1 MEKDKPIIFFDGVCN
16 LCNGAINFIIDRD
29 KKSYFKFAPLQS
41 SVAETYISRSVIKN
55 TDSIILWESGQ
66 LYSKSS
72 AALKIARHLDGA
84 WKAFYVFIIIP
95 KFIRDFVYDIIAKNR
110 YKWFGKRDS
119 CRMPNEE
126 IKNRFLEMD

>member
-1 MEKDKPIIFFDGVCN
+1 MEHQKPIIFFDGVCN

-29 KKSYFKFAPLQS
+29 KKGHFKFAPLQS
-41 SVAETYISRSVIKN
+41 NVAKNYVSQQIINN
-55 TDSIILWESGQ
+55 TDSIILWKADQ
-66 LYSKSS
+66 LYSKST

-84 WKAFYVFIIIP
+84 WKGLYVLIIIP
-95 KFIRDFVYDIIAKNR
+95 KFIRDFVYDIIAKKR

-119 CRMPNEE
+119 CRMPTKD

>member
-1 MEKDKPIIFFDGVCN
+1 MEDQKPIIFFDGVCN

-29 KKSYFKFAPLQS
+29 NKGYFKFAPLQS
-41 SVAETYISRSVIKN
+41 SITQKYIPQSVMEN
-55 TDSIILWESGQ
+55 TDSIILWDSGQ
-66 LYSKSS
+66 LYSKST

-84 WKAFYVFIIIP
+84 WKGFYAFIIIP
-95 KFIRDFVYDIIAKNR
+95 KFIRDPIYNLIAKYR

-119 CRMPNEE
+119 CRMPTKD

>member
-1 MEKDKPIIFFDGVCN
+1 MKSQNPIIFFDGICN

-29 KKSYFKFAPLQS
+29 KKGHFKIAPLQS
-41 SVAETYISRSVIKN
+41 KVAENYIPKQIIEN
-55 TDSIILWESGQ
+55 TDSIILWDADH
-66 LYSKSS
+66 LYSKST

-84 WKAFYVFIIIP
+84 WKGLYVLIIIP
-95 KFIRDFVYDIIAKNR
+95 KFIRDFVYDIIAKKR

-119 CRMPNEE
+119 CRMPTKD

>member
-1 MEKDKPIIFFDGVCN
+1 MEEQKPIIFFDGVCN

-29 KKSYFKFAPLQS
+29 KNGSFKFAPLQS
-41 SVAETYISRSVIKN
+41 SIAEKYISQSVIKN
-55 TDSIILWESGQ
+55 TDSIIYWDSGK

-72 AALKIARHLDGA
+72 AALKIARNLDGF
-84 WKAFYVFIIIP
+84 WKVFYAFIIIP
-95 KFIRDFVYDIIAKNR
+95 KFIRDYIYDIIAKNR

-119 CRMPNEE
+119 CRMPSQE

>member
-1 MEKDKPIIFFDGVCN
+1 MEDQKPIIFFDGLCN

-41 SVAETYISRSVIKN
+41 SIADSHIPKSISQN
-55 TDSIILWESGQ
+55 TDSIILLESGK

-72 AALKIARHLDGA
+72 AALRIARNLDGA
-84 WKAFYVFIIIP
+84 WKVFYVFIVIP
-95 KFIRDFVYDIIAKNR
+95 KFIRDFIYELIAKNR
-110 YKWFGKRDS
+110 YKWFGKRDK
-119 CRMPNEE
+119 CRMPTED